1 MFFEIVVLKNFS
13 IFTGKYLCWSFFLI
27 KLLTTE
33 MFILGQDKQ
42 YLFPPERLNETFF
55 DDVAWFCGLVYVY
68 LRYSSDIENILL

>member
-1 MFFEIVVLKNFS
+1 
-13 IFTGKYLCWSFFLI
+13 
-27 KLLTTE
+27 

-42 YLFPPERLNETFF
+42 YLFPTERSNETFF